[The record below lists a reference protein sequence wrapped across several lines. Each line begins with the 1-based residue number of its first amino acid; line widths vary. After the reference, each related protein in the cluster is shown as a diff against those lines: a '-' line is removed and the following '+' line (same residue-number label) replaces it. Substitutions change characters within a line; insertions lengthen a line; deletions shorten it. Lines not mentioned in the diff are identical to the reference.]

1 MGLSFVVYI
10 VLSFHISSD
19 FPMVLLCYVVHL
31 RLLELSLKVV
41 LLEFN
46 EVKQYVELYVSKRHI
61 FAWTVFYLHVQSLWQ
76 PIGYKCHSPC
86 QYQTSNMTDKILE
99 FWMIRTQNQ
108 GFKVKPCFSLKGMLE
123 F

>member
-1 MGLSFVVYI
+1 MVLSFVVYM

-19 FPMVLLCYVVHL
+19 FPIVLLSYVIHL
-31 RLLELSLKVV
+31 RLLELSLMVV

-61 FAWTVFYLHVQSLWQ
+61 FAWTVFYLHVQCLWQ
-76 PIGYKCHSPC
+76 SIGYICHSPC
-86 QYQTSNMTDKILE
+86 HYQTSNMTDKILE
-99 FWMIRTQNQ
+99 FWMVGTQNQ
-108 GFKVKPCFSLKGMLE
+108 GFKVKPCFSLNGMLE